1 MTSWRDD
8 LKAAV
13 TRPFGAAMAS
23 RAASTGS
30 RVAPWA
36 HADAPELVGLEA
48 WGRELATRDLAA
60 GIGALVRAAQFG
72 FPQIMSA
79 AGSELDN
86 MGFRA
91 SEPSMD
97 GAPVETQ
104 IAVAAAWLDSP
115 DEATRAAVE
124 AAFDPTR
131 QLQVW
136 DDDLLPADDNAYQW
150 YLEMGQCCCAAII
163 VQGSAEGDTYYE
175 WDPPTSVGR
184 GLVIAARG
192 LRMPGTSLA
201 AILDRLGDALVA

>member
-13 TRPFGAAMAS
+13 ARPFSATVAK
-23 RAASTGS
+23 RAASA
-30 RVAPWA
+30 VDPWP

-48 WGRELATRDLAA
+48 WGRELATKNLAA

-72 FPQIMSA
+72 FPQIMRA
-79 AGSELDN
+79 ANGELDD

-91 SEPSMD
+91 SEPSVD

-104 IAVAAAWLDSP
+104 IALAAAWLDAQ
-115 DEATRAAVE
+115 DESSRAAVE

-136 DDDLLPADDNAYQW
+136 DDDLLPADDNAYHW
-150 YLEMGQCCCAAII
+150 YIEMGQCCCAAITLT
-163 VQGSAEGDTYYE
+163 GSPDGATYYE

-192 LRMPGTSLA
+192 LRMPGTSLTE
-201 AILDRLGDALVA
+201 ILDRLGDALVA